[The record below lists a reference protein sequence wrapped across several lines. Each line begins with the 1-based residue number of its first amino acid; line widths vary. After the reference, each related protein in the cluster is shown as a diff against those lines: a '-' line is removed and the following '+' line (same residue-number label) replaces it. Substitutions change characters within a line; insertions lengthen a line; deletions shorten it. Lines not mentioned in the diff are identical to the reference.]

1 MYRQSSVGVGNWQRW
16 ALGGMLVF
24 AGATAWAQTSAP
36 LLRADGSEITYYVKQ
51 AASQPA
57 EQLLVIMQ
65 GSDCNS
71 VQNNP
76 RIQEAFV
83 PMLPNADVLTV
94 EKHSL
99 DASLAW
105 STDPD
110 RTDCPIDNLVNDT
123 IYQRVQDYSAVLDA
137 LQKQNDYKQV
147 FVVGGSEGA
156 VTAIMLAAQSDVV
169 DASVAFNGGGRW
181 FKDDMLYSMTPG
193 VPPEEVSPNVA
204 KDVEEFF
211 TMLDR
216 VPTEA
221 AALNGHGVRWWKAM
235 RDHDQQATLLKV
247 NSPVLI
253 MQSGQDRSV
262 SPVAVGQMMGEMNA
276 AGRTNIHYKTYP
288 QLDHVFNDA
297 QGQAHL
303 DTVITDM
310 KAWLLDTVPSQ
321 P

>member
-1 MYRQSSVGVGNWQRW
+1 MYRQSSVGVSNWQRW

-24 AGATAWAQTSAP
+24 AGVTAWAQTPVTLS
-36 LLRADGSEITYYVKQ
+36 RADGSEITYYVKQ

-94 EKHSL
+94 EKYGL
-99 DASLAW
+99 DASFAW
-105 STDPD
+105 NADSS
-110 RTDCPIDNLVNDT
+110 RTDCPMETLINDT

-137 LQKQNDYKQV
+137 LQKQNDYKKV
-147 FVVGGSEGA
+147 LVVGGSEGA

-181 FKDDMLYSMTPG
+181 FKDDMLFSMTPG
-193 VPPEEVSPNVA
+193 VPPEEVSPEVA
-204 KDVEEFF
+204 KDIDGFF
-211 TMLDR
+211 AMLDR
-216 VPTEA
+216 VPTETA
-221 AALNGHGVRWWKAM
+221 AINDHGVRWWKAM
-235 RDHDQQATLLKV
+235 REHDQQATLLKV

-253 MQSGQDRSV
+253 IQSGQDRSV
-262 SPVAVGQMMGEMNA
+262 SPIAVGQMMGEMNM

-297 QGQAHL
+297 QGQTHL
-303 DTVITDM
+303 DTVIADM
-310 KAWLLDTVPSQ
+310 KEWLLETVPSQ